1 MGPVLSFWLQCN
13 EINLT
18 NMAESA
24 LKMHLDRTAVWLSEP
39 LLTSL
44 TANCKCNAPPVCT
57 SGKQRQ
63 TETRHPDVFYSMF
76 YIKVKLYTIES
87 PILETNVWDHGL
99 IRKLFFFCFFL
110 LSRSFSRE
118 LTFNMTSFRPLLAMS
133 NNPGW
138 RHFSIGFGLYYIQLM
153 GKRHH
158 SEHATMTVAAV
169 FPFTHHNRQ

>member
-87 PILETNVWDHGL
+87 PIFPILETNVWDHGL
-99 IRKLFFFCFFL
+99 IRKLFFFFFYYQGHFL
-110 LSRSFSRE
+110 VSLH
-118 LTFNMTSFRPLLAMS
+118 LIWPLFVPCWPWAIIQVEDTLALAS
-133 NNPGW
+133 VCITY
-138 RHFSIGFGLYYIQLM
+138 S
-153 GKRHH
+153 
-158 SEHATMTVAAV
+158 
-169 FPFTHHNRQ
+169 